1 MTIPTTADRRGAEP
15 GAWIALLATA
25 AILLVAAGAR
35 LDGTASRPVW
45 TDEGF
50 AAWASSA
57 PTVGEML
64 DRVEA
69 WDRHP
74 PLTFLVLY
82 AWRDAAGDSR
92 LALRFWSILT
102 GLVST
107 ALVYRLGADEFG
119 HRTARVAALLF
130 AVLDLPVY
138 YAQEI
143 RHYSWLVLSACLM
156 SLLFLRYVRRPARG
170 LLVAYG
176 LSIVFML
183 YTLYLGLLIVAV
195 QGLVGLVV
203 WRGSRRDKLGLV
215 AAWGAAA
222 ILFVPWLIVLAGQ
235 FDRGYNSVNEG
246 IGGFPGSL
254 ATSWP
259 ALRRVVELAFGGQWA
274 LTAGAAVL
282 GLGALIRSRGR
293 AAPGTARLYLAL
305 AGIGL
310 LAFMIVANVWFGLL
324 SARTLV
330 FLTPFLMLIAAYGL
344 GTLDRRA
351 GAALVG
357 AFALATLVTP
367 QTIQPRLRSDDA
379 ARAVTAA
386 YSPGDL
392 IILETGWD
400 DNAFWYELGQALP
413 RGAEIIRTLPW
424 VGNPLTAEPV
434 IPHVAD
440 DIAAHR
446 RVWVVQWLQPSAVIP
461 YLEGDTGGFRRVL
474 TLEIPT
480 GAEYEAEYPAN
491 PVVTAVLFEQPGL
504 DRAPVVFG
512 DLFALRDAVLPET
525 IPAGGRLHVD
535 LWWAAV
541 EPPALDYSVGVFLL
555 DASGATVADHQGPP
569 GDRPTTAWAVGDPV
583 FDRHTLALPPD
594 LPPGAYTVAVN
605 VYWYGDLQP
614 LDAGGQT
621 LVPVGTVTIR

>member
-1 MTIPTTADRRGAEP
+1 MTISTTTGQQGIQLGARL
-15 GAWIALLATA
+15 ALWAVV
-25 AILLVAAGAR
+25 AILLLAAGAR
-35 LDGTASRPVW
+35 LHGAASCPVW

-57 PTVGEML
+57 PSVGEML

-74 PLTFLVLY
+74 PLTYLVLY
-82 AWRDAAGDSR
+82 AWREVAGDSR

-102 GLVST
+102 GLLSA
-107 ALVYRLGADEFG
+107 ALVYRLGADWFG
-119 HRTARVAALLF
+119 ARVGRIALLLF

-138 YAQEI
+138 YAQEV

-156 SLLFLRYVRRPARG
+156 TLLFLHYVRHPSPGR
-170 LLVAYG
+170 LVAYG

-183 YTLYLGLLIVAV
+183 YTLYLGLLVVAV
-195 QGLVGLVV
+195 HGVVGLFV

-222 ILFVPWLIVLAGQ
+222 LAFVPWLIVLAGQ

-254 ATSWP
+254 ATTWP
-259 ALRRVVELAFGGQWA
+259 ALRRVMELVFGGQWA
-274 LTAGAAVL
+274 LTAGAAL
-282 GLGALIRSRGR
+282 FGLGALIRTR
-293 AAPGTARLYLAL
+293 ARSVHWAARLTLAL

-310 LAFMIVANVWFGLL
+310 LAFMIAANEWFGVL

-330 FLTPFLMLIAAYGL
+330 FLTPFAMLMAAYGV

-351 GAALVG
+351 GVILAG
-357 AFALATLVTP
+357 AFALVTLVTP
-367 QTIQPRLRSDDA
+367 QTIQPRLRSDLTA
-379 ARAVTAA
+379 QAVAAA

-392 IILETGWD
+392 VILETGWD
-400 DNAFWYELGQALP
+400 DNAFQYELSLALP
-413 RGAEIIRTLPW
+413 DGAQIVRTLPW

-434 IPHVAD
+434 IPHIAD
-440 DIAAHR
+440 AIAASR
-446 RVWVVQWLQPSAVIP
+446 RVWIVQWLQPSAVIP
-461 YLEGDTGGFRRVL
+461 YLEGESSDFRRVR

-480 GAEYEAEYPAN
+480 GDEYAREYPAN
-491 PVVTAVLFEQPGL
+491 PLVTAVLFERPDL
-504 DRAPVVFG
+504 AHDPIVFG
-512 DLFALRDAVLPET
+512 DLFALRDAVLPESAA
-525 IPAGGRLHVD
+525 AGDALHVD
-535 LWWAAV
+535 LWWEATQS
-541 EPPALDYSVGVFLL
+541 PALDYSVGVFLL
-555 DASGATVADHQGPP
+555 DAGGATVADHQGPP
-569 GDRPTTAWAVGDPV
+569 GETPTTAWAVGDVV

-594 LPPGAYTVAVN
+594 LPPGAYTVLVN
-605 VYWYGDLQP
+605 VYWYGDMQP

-621 LVPVGTVTIR
+621 LVGVGTVMVE